1 MPTPKTVLMRTA
13 QKATCSDSSRDADT
27 WGSDSASTR
36 LARPCANVCLITSDT
51 GQATSRK
58 T

>member
-13 QKATCSDSSRDADT
+13 QKATCSDSSRALDT

-36 LARPCANVCLITSDT
+36 LSRPCANVCLMTSDT
-51 GQATSRK
+51 GQATRK
-58 T
+58 KT